1 MSDFRPTVQGIDHIA
16 LTVRDVDASRDWYAS
31 MFGLTRVLTDGGAPT
46 PYLVNEN
53 TKIALLPVQEGAT
66 FAPPVSQG
74 PRACHAGFG
83 VNGETYNK
91 YKSHLN
97 DEDIKFEELF
107 HADCRSIYF
116 SDPDGYVLEVTTY
129 DFDS

>member
-1 MSDFRPTVQGIDHIA
+1 MSEFRPTVQGVDHIA
-16 LTVRDVDASRDWYAS
+16 LTVSNTDASRDWYAA
-31 MFGLTRVLTDGGAPT
+31 MFGLTRVLTDDGAPT
-46 PYLVNEN
+46 QYLVNEN
-53 TKIALLPVQEGAT
+53 TKIALLPVQEGAK
-66 FAPPVSQG
+66 FVPPVSQG
-74 PRACHAGFG
+74 PRACHAAFG
-83 VNGETYNK
+83 VSGDTYNE

-97 DEDIKFEELF
+97 EQGIGFEELF